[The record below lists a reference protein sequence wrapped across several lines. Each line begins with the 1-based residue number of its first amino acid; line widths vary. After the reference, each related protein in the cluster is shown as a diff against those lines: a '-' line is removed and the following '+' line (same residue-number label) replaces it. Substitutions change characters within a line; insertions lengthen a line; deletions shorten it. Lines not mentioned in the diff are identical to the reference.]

1 MKVKAKRTLLK
12 IEFVK
17 KRRDFNQPVKFT
29 DTDSDRNPQ
38 FQSFKDDSLGLKD
51 NKVM

>member
-1 MKVKAKRTLLK
+1 MKVKSKRALLK
-12 IEFVK
+12 LEFVK

-38 FQSFKDDSLGLKD
+38 FQSFKDESLGFK
-51 NKVM
+51 